1 MFTWEEVYE
10 VRLRK
15 GKSTRCDVVRKSDE
29 TVVAPNLKNKTVAT
43 ELAQRLADEDR
54 KAIESMLL
62 GVDND

>member
-10 VRLRK
+10 VRLGK

-29 TVVAPNLKNKTVAT
+29 TVVAPNMKNRTIAI
-43 ELAQRLADEDR
+43 ELAQKLADEDR
-54 KAIESMLL
+54 KAIENMLL